1 MRDVTTTTVKVNN
14 GQWTPARFKS
24 FIVGQLRSATQR
36 WGPKQKCIQRAK
48 VSHGLYKCEG
58 CGTIGPPTLPPEVGK
73 KRRIKNIVADHI
85 NTIVPPE
92 IGFTTYDDWITRA
105 FCELDGFQALCHKC
119 HTIKSNEEKAIAKS
133 AMAKLKQTDP
143 RYANVNPDDEMAQ
156 RKYYKYGILK
166 IPRPEK

>member
-1 MRDVTTTTVKVNN
+1 MSDNVKVNN

-48 VSHGLYKCEG
+48 VGHGLYKCEC
-58 CGTIGPPTLPPEVGK
+58 CGEVGPPTLPPPAGK

-85 NTIVPPE
+85 SPIVDPE

-105 FCELDGFQALCHKC
+105 FIELEGLQALCHKC
-119 HTIKSNEEKAIAKS
+119 HTEKSNEEKSIAKARRS
-133 AMAKLKQTDP
+133 KSK
-143 RYANVNPDDEMAQ
+143 
-156 RKYYKYGILK
+156 
-166 IPRPEK
+166 